1 MKERIKKLK
10 TRKGKHD
17 MSHKTCKSCS
27 KEYLEKENFN
37 WSCRMHLGVWS
48 GEIWWCCGK
57 PNKDQP
63 GCKYSKHE
71 SKEDEELDDGD
82 GNVEKK
88 SIRNIRC
95 LCCKETGH
103 LIDQC
108 PRDPNLRSSADCDDE
123 LERI

>member
-1 MKERIKKLK
+1 
-10 TRKGKHD
+10 
-17 MSHKTCKSCS
+17 
-27 KEYLEKENFN
+27 
-37 WSCRMHLGVWS
+37 MHLGVWS

-123 LERI
+123 LERIQKIKDYRKLNADTVVVTTHFLKKCVLMPTRQTE